1 MTWHALRPALSARYI
16 ALTLATG
23 ITHSYDIVVL
33 QRTQRSYYEML
44 KISTGDAKLPQEQK
58 SKSQKNTHFKPSMS
72 ALVARYA
79 GRRRERVT
87 ERERESKTA

>member
-44 KISTGDAKLPQEQK
+44 KKKAPVMLSCHK
-58 SKSQKNTHFKPSMS
+58 SKKARARKTHISNPLCQHWLLDMLGGEEK
-72 ALVARYA
+72 
-79 GRRRERVT
+79 E
-87 ERERESKTA
+87 

>member
-58 SKSQKNTHFKPSMS
+58 ARARKTHISNPLCQHRLLDMLGGEEK
-72 ALVARYA
+72 
-79 GRRRERVT
+79 E
-87 ERERESKTA
+87 